1 MQPEV
6 KWLMDYLDNH
16 PMLDEMKEACH
27 LAFKWAHTTYS
38 YDSKNKRIQEWRSHM
53 KPCDTPFYE
62 VMCHIFIGTLL
73 HPNGMTYQAMIG
85 YISGNVQCESPLDRA
100 KCAAEMIALAYQA
113 DLITVTRVS
122 DKTLLVSTEFV
133 LPVEI
138 PAFGKHLPQFKRPAP
153 VDFIPILGC
162 RFKQHNEDICIEH
175 IDRMNAI
182 PLRLE
187 TRVIDAMEEYQKA
200 VPETQEQEENWETF
214 KASSAEAYQLV
225 RDKGNRFFLHHNY
238 DTRGRCY
245 CSGYYI
251 NYQGSQFKKAIVQL
265 ADKEI
270 VKL

>member
-1 MQPEV
+1 MQAEV
-6 KWLMDYLDNH
+6 KWLMDYLDSH
-16 PMLDEMKEACH
+16 EILPEMQQAIN

-38 YDSKNKRIQEWRSHM
+38 YASKNQRIQEWRRAMTPS
-53 KPCDTPFYE
+53 DTPFYAI
-62 VMCHIFIGTLL
+62 MCHVFAGTLL
-73 HPNGMTYQAMIG
+73 HPQGMTYQAMIG
-85 YISGNVQCESPLDRA
+85 YISSNVQCADPLDRA

-175 IDRMNAI
+175 IDRMNSIALSLDERI
-182 PLRLE
+182 
-187 TRVIDAMEEYQKA
+187 IDAMEEYQKSE
-200 VPETQEQEENWETF
+200 PETTEQEEQWQEF
-214 KASSAEAYQLV
+214 KRRSAETYQTVLEN
-225 RDKGNRFFLHHNY
+225 GNRFYLRHNY

-245 CSGYYI
+245 CEGYYI
-251 NYQGSQFKKAIVQL
+251 NYQGSQYKKAIVQL
-265 ADKEI
+265 ADKEV
-270 VKL
+270 VKI